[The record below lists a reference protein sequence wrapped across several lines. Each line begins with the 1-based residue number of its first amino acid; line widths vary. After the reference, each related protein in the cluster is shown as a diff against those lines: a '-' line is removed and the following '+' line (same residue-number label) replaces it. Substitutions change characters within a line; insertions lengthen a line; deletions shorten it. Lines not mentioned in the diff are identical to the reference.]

1 MARCRSLPCSHTLHE
16 QCMRQF
22 LKHGLP
28 DTCPVCRRSCPDLTP
43 VEERYIRAIENLAR
57 GKGVNIVEEC
67 NDILAIDPEHTEAA
81 ALLGQNLVQGTG
93 TEKDITRGIDF
104 LTMAAQRGSAQAAT
118 VLGDFYIHGSEGLPQ
133 DVKKGVELLKQG
145 VETANAQVSEAL
157 LRSNCGEQNV
167 NHGREHGVVVLEYTR
182 CPDIVW
188 RTLAESPALA
198 DIRDALGSAGHSWNT
213 SSGAKMFVGP
223 EKVGL
228 VLDELKAQKWE
239 LKPWHVV
246 VEADKEDLVRTVLE
260 KAVKTV
266 PKKERGMCKVKRR
279 HVLALHDLAL
289 HDDRSS
295 PNVLSEKSTA
305 WMPASFFVHYCR
317 ERDCTHA
324 AHSLP
329 VRPPMLVKRTF
340 IHVKVPTSLHDGSS
354 SKPATL

>member
-1 MARCRSLPCSHTLHE
+1 MQRCRSLPCSHTLHE

-22 LKHGLP
+22 LRHGLP

-57 GKGVNIVEEC
+57 GKGVNIVQEC
-67 NDILAIDPEHTEAA
+67 NDILLIDPEHTEAA

-93 TEKDITRGIDF
+93 TEKDITRGIEF

-157 LRSNCGEQNV
+157 LRSNCGNQNCK
-167 NHGREHGVVVLEYTR
+167 HSVVVLEYTR

-188 RTLAESPALA
+188 RSLAESPLLSE
-198 DIRDALGSAGHSWNT
+198 IRDALTSAGHSWNT

-223 EKVGL
+223 EEMGL
-228 VLDELKAQKWE
+228 ALEELKAQKWE

-246 VEADKEDLVRTVLE
+246 VAADKENLVRAVLE

-266 PKKERGMCKVKRR
+266 PKSKRGMCKVRRR
-279 HVLALHDLAL
+279 HALPLCN
-289 HDDRSS
+289 DDRSS
-295 PNVLSEKSTA
+295 PNVVSEKSSA

-317 ERDCTHA
+317 QRNCAHA
-324 AHSLP
+324 ACTSLP
-329 VRPPMLVKRTF
+329 ILEKRTF
-340 IHVKVPTSLHDGSS
+340 IHLKVPTSLHDSSS